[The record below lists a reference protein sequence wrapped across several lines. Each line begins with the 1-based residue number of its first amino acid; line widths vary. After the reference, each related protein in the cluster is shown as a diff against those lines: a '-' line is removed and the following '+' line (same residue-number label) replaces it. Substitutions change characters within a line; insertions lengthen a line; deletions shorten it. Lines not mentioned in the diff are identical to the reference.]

1 MVFITHM
8 TTLSFT
14 PCVAKWDLCCQSHD
28 ILSGENFNSCRPP
41 NMTHI
46 QGTDV
51 LWLLRWKLFGTRST
65 VIKSPSENSTPYI
78 KALSEW
84 SRLGWFAS
92 QMFEKI
98 HFHTLSVLSCFVLF
112 RCCCCLPRY
121 NVLLIDLCQALYP
134 QEQYLYAK
142 ATGCNNHGEPHLKHL
157 KQLLHWSLIVTSLK
171 WDK

>member
-1 MVFITHM
+1 MLFITYM

-14 PCVAKWDLCCQSHD
+14 LCIAKWDLCCQSHD

-51 LWLLRWKLFGTRST
+51 LWLLRWKLFGTCST

-78 KALSEW
+78 KALSECCVSSQ
-84 SRLGWFAS
+84 SRVDLGDLLHRCSRKYKSTPCQYW
-92 QMFEKI
+92 
-98 HFHTLSVLSCFVLF
+98 VVLF
-112 RCCCCLPRY
+112 CCC
-121 NVLLIDLCQALYP
+121 P
-134 QEQYLYAK
+134 QQQYLYTK

-157 KQLLHWSLIVTSLK
+157 KQLLHWSLIMTSL
-171 WDK
+171 